1 MARRPLFVAAAA
13 LVAAAA
19 IAAVAAWGP
28 RYLPGWLPSD
38 HPTQAAGAVTTGT
51 AQVTRTDIVSRQL
64 VNGTLGF
71 GGSFTVTSPGAP
83 GSLTSSGPA
92 LVTWLPNAGD
102 VVQRGQVLYQV
113 AGRPVPL
120 FYGSI
125 PLYRQLTTSVNGADV
140 TELEQN
146 LIALGFGHGLA
157 ADGWFTSADA
167 AAVRRWQAGLGVTQT
182 GVVNLGDL
190 LFQPGALRVTTIHA
204 TLGAPLP
211 GGSVLEA
218 TGTARTV
225 DVQLDT
231 TLQLSV
237 RAGDSVTVTVPG
249 VAQPVQGSI
258 TDVGR
263 VATIPQASQNGG
275 GGSGGQPAR
284 AVIDV
289 TITISNPAQVS
300 AGLDQAP
307 VQVAIADT
315 SHHNV
320 LAVPVEALVA
330 TSAGHYAV
338 YVLND
343 GHRTLVAVTPG
354 LFDQSGLVEVS
365 GTGIR
370 EGMNVQVPNRQ

>member
-1 MARRPLFVAAAA
+1 MARRALFVAAGAVV
-13 LVAAAA
+13 VAAAT
-19 IAAVAAWGP
+19 AAGAAWGP
-28 RYLPGWLPSD
+28 RYLPGWLPSG
-38 HPTQAAGAVTTGT
+38 HPTQAASGVATGT
-51 AQVTRTDIVSRQL
+51 AQVARTDIVSRQL
-64 VNGTLGF
+64 VDGTLGF
-71 GGSFTVTSPGAP
+71 GGSFTVTSPGTP

-102 VVQRGQVLYQV
+102 VVQRGQALYQV

-120 FYGSI
+120 FYGSV
-125 PLYRQLTTSVNGADV
+125 PLYRQLTTTVNGSDV

-157 ADGWFTSADA
+157 ADGSFTSADA
-167 AAVRRWQAGLGVTQT
+167 AAVKRWQAALGVTQT

-190 LFQPGALRVTTIHA
+190 IFQPGALRVTTLHT

-218 TGTARTV
+218 TGTTRIV

-231 TLQLSV
+231 SLQLSV
-237 RAGDSVTVTVPG
+237 RVGDPVTVTVPG
-249 VAQPVQGSI
+249 IAQPVQGSV

-263 VATIPQASQNGG
+263 VATTPQGSQNGG
-275 GGSGGQPAR
+275 GSSGGQVH

-289 TITISNPAQVS
+289 TITIANPGQVTTS
-300 AGLDQAP
+300 LDQAP

-338 YVLND
+338 YVLHGD
-343 GHRTLVAVTPG
+343 HRALIAVTPG
-354 LFDQSGLVEVS
+354 LFDQSGLVEIS
-365 GTGIR
+365 GTGIS
-370 EGMNVQVPNRQ
+370 EGMTVQVPNQQ